1 MTGPHGRFWGWLRLA
16 LIVAN
21 LGTWSGCGFS
31 ARPTPRRTSPARI
44 ASLTLA
50 TDEMLAELVPAERLV
65 AVTFLADDPEI
76 SNVAGH
82 YPDRIVR
89 FRQMNLEQIVALAPD
104 LVCVA
109 PYNTADPLKL
119 LERSG
124 LSLYRNDA
132 FQSID
137 EIEASVTRL
146 GARVGE
152 PQRARTLVES
162 MRTRRRR
169 LAKQLHDLPSRPR
182 VLYWAAGYTAG
193 LGTTIDDMIR
203 EGGGVN
209 VAAELGLEGSPEIAS
224 ERVVA
229 ADPDVVLLARW
240 KAEDRQ
246 GRITSHPI
254 LRQLR
259 AVREGH
265 VITIEGRYLTSVSSH
280 AIAGAEHLARALHP
294 GRFDLEDRP

>member
-1 MTGPHGRFWGWLRLA
+1 MTGPHGRFWGWLRMSLA
-16 LIVAN
+16 VIG
-21 LGTWSGCGFS
+21 LGIGSGCRPS
-31 ARPTPRRTSPARI
+31 ARPAPGRGSPARI

-50 TDEMLAELVPAERLV
+50 TDELLADLVPAERIV

-82 YPDRIVR
+82 YPKRISR
-89 FRQMNLEQIVALAPD
+89 FKEMNLEQIVALAPD

-109 PYNTADPLKL
+109 PYNTADALKL

-124 LSLYRNDA
+124 LTLYRNEA
-132 FQSID
+132 FRGID
-137 EIEASVTRL
+137 EIEAGITRL
-146 GARVGE
+146 GERLGE
-152 PQRARTLVES
+152 PGRARALVES
-162 MRTRRRR
+162 MRERRRR
-169 LAKQLHDLPSRPR
+169 LADQLHDLPRRPR

-193 LGTTIDDMIR
+193 RGTTIDDIIR

-209 VAAELGLEGSPEIAS
+209 VAAELGLEGSPEIS
-224 ERVVA
+224 PERVVA
-229 ADPDVVLLARW
+229 ADPEIVLLARW
-240 KAEDRQ
+240 KAEDRL
-246 GRITSHPI
+246 GPITNHPI

-259 AVREGH
+259 AVRDGH
-265 VITIEGRYLTSVSSH
+265 VVTIEGRYLTSVSSH